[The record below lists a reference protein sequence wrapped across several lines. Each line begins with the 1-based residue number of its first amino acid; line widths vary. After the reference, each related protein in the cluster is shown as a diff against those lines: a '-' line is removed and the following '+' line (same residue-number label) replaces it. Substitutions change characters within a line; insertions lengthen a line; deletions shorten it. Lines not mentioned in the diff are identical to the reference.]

1 MDQNA
6 TGALG
11 IIAFL
16 ISSGGAIYAAINH
29 KRVRM
34 NCCGKKVDMSVDVDS
49 TDPKVAPEPELPTEQ
64 V

>member
-1 MDQNA
+1 MDQTA

-34 NCCGKKVDMSVDVDS
+34 TCCGKKMDMSVDVDS
-49 TDPKVAPEPELPTEQ
+49 TDAKVAPEPEAPKES

>member
-34 NCCGKKVDMSVDVDS
+34 TCCGKKMDMSVDVDS
-49 TDPKVAPEPELPTEQ
+49 TDAKVAPEPEPPKEE

>member
-6 TGALG
+6 SGALG
-11 IIAFL
+11 IVAFL
-16 ISSGGAIYAAINH
+16 ISSAGAIYAAVNH

-49 TDPKVAPEPELPTEQ
+49 TDAKVAPEPPKEE

>member
-34 NCCGKKVDMSVDVDS
+34 NCCGKSVDVDS
-49 TDPKVAPEPELPTEQ
+49 TDPKVAPEPELPKEE